1 MVQNVMGS
9 ACLKL
14 IDFGD
19 ARIVYNDNYIHE
31 YAGSAEFRAPEVIRG
46 QAVSTLT
53 DIWYTHVV
61 CSFFCFFIMRK
72 NKIRLIYINYFIS
85 FISYLFFKNFTYFL
99 YFLEWFFYSIS
110 QFVTF
115 KLILRRPM
123 FDYSQECWRHPV
135 CSAEWRVAIPWW
147 KPRRNLRKHC
157 QKRLLFS
164 GRIFLRNF
172 QRSHRSNQS
181 YVGRPYSVSWKK
193 YSTVCA
199 DILTF

>member
-53 DIWYTHVV
+53 DIWYTHVL

-72 NKIRLIYINYFIS
+72 NKIRLIYIIS
-85 FISYLFFKNFTYFL
+85 IVIIALNNSVK
-99 YFLEWFFYSIS
+99 
-110 QFVTF
+110 
-115 KLILRRPM
+115 
-123 FDYSQECWRHPV
+123 
-135 CSAEWRVAIPWW
+135 RV
-147 KPRRNLRKHC
+147 L
-157 QKRLLFS
+157 
-164 GRIFLRNF
+164 
-172 QRSHRSNQS
+172 
-181 YVGRPYSVSWKK
+181 
-193 YSTVCA
+193 
-199 DILTF
+199 

>member
-1 MVQNVMGS
+1 MKFCIISVIVFYWPDFPPNLFFPS
-9 ACLKL
+9 FLKKC
-14 IDFGD
+14 
-19 ARIVYNDNYIHE
+19 
-31 YAGSAEFRAPEVIRG
+31 
-46 QAVSTLT
+46 
-53 DIWYTHVV
+53 DI
-61 CSFFCFFIMRK
+61 FFIFPRM
-72 NKIRLIYINYFIS
+72 IFLFYISVCYG
-85 FISYLFFKNFTYFL
+85 
-99 YFLEWFFYSIS
+99 
-110 QFVTF
+110 
-115 KLILRRPM
+115 ILRRPM
-123 FDYSQECWRHPV
+123 FDYSQECWRHTV

-181 YVGRPYSVSWKK
+181 YVGWPYSVSWKK

>member
-61 CSFFCFFIMRK
+61 CSFVCFFIMRK
-72 NKIRLIYINYFIS
+72 NKIRLI
-85 FISYLFFKNFTYFL
+85 
-99 YFLEWFFYSIS
+99 
-110 QFVTF
+110 
-115 KLILRRPM
+115 
-123 FDYSQECWRHPV
+123 
-135 CSAEWRVAIPWW
+135 
-147 KPRRNLRKHC
+147 
-157 QKRLLFS
+157 
-164 GRIFLRNF
+164 
-172 QRSHRSNQS
+172 
-181 YVGRPYSVSWKK
+181 
-193 YSTVCA
+193 
-199 DILTF
+199 

>member
-1 MVQNVMGS
+1 MIF
-9 ACLKL
+9 L
-14 IDFGD
+14 F
-19 ARIVYNDNYIHE
+19 YI
-31 YAGSAEFRAPEVIRG
+31 S
-46 QAVSTLT
+46 
-53 DIWYTHVV
+53 V
-61 CSFFCFFIMRK
+61 C
-72 NKIRLIYINYFIS
+72 YG
-85 FISYLFFKNFTYFL
+85 
-99 YFLEWFFYSIS
+99 
-110 QFVTF
+110 
-115 KLILRRPM
+115 ILRRPM

-181 YVGRPYSVSWKK
+181 YVGWPYSVSWKK

-199 DILTF
+199 DIWPFSWCVRCANKTIMFCWFGFLLTVCKVIDDQNHKSIA